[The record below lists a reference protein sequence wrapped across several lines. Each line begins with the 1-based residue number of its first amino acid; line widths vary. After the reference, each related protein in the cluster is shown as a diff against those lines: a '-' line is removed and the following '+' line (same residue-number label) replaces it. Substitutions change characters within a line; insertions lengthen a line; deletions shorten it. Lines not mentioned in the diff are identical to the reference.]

1 MKICRYHGFAEPWWK
16 ELLLTNRSRGRFRF
30 TSISLRTGLTDSHS
44 LTNLKTDQEVEL
56 QMTGLPGVLEQTSLL
71 KLNVLISWL
80 TLLSLR
86 TLRLSTLMEQINLVT
101 FDGLTSLLKLLTLQ
115 TLHSVTL
122 LEQIDLVTF
131 NGVMSCTVFASPILL
146 LVVLLDETGLLTFN
160 D

>member
-1 MKICRYHGFAEPWWK
+1 
-16 ELLLTNRSRGRFRF
+16 
-30 TSISLRTGLTDSHS
+30 
-44 LTNLKTDQEVEL
+44 
-56 QMTGLPGVLEQTSLL
+56 MTGLPGVLEQTSLL

-86 TLRLSTLMEQINLVT
+86 TLRLSTLMEQINLLNL
-101 FDGLTSLLKLLTLQ
+101 LTNLLTTLQ